1 MSKILRARVLY
12 PETGRIDWPVITVE
26 DGLIASMEAGG
37 PNESDETL
45 TAAFF
50 DVHVHGAVGHDFM
63 AATAAEVG
71 TVGRFLAS
79 RGVGHYLA
87 TTVTAP
93 VDATLRALDV
103 LAGVMEAGAQDGAAV
118 PVGIH
123 LEGPFVSHAK
133 RGVHPAASLQPP
145 SIALFES
152 FQQAA
157 RGQIKLLTI
166 APEVPGALELI
177 AYAKAT
183 GVRMSLGHSDA
194 TAAEATASIV
204 AGAVSATHTFNAMRA
219 LGHREPGIL
228 GVVLDRDDLYAEL
241 ICDGVHV
248 DPAMVR
254 LWLKAKGPERAMLV
268 TDGMSAAGM
277 PEGEYELGGM
287 RVTVKGGVCLV
298 GETLAG
304 SVLTMDRAVEN
315 LRRFTGS
322 ELGAAVRLA
331 AQNPARMMGMSE
343 RVGLGVG
350 SPADFNIYD
359 EHGARVAS
367 YLRGQRV

>member
-1 MSKILRARVLY
+1 MTTLRARVLY
-12 PETGRIDWPVITVE
+12 TETGRIDWPVIAVE
-26 DGLIASMEAGG
+26 DGLIASVEAGK
-37 PNESDETL
+37 PNESDEAL

-50 DVHVHGAVGHDFM
+50 DVHVHGAVGQDFM
-63 AATAAEVG
+63 AALPDEIAA
-71 TVGRFLAS
+71 VGRFLAS

-93 VDATLRALDV
+93 VDATLRALEV
-103 LAGVMEAGAQDGAAV
+103 LAGVIEAGAQVGAAT
-118 PVGIH
+118 PVGVH

-133 RGVHPAASLQPP
+133 RGVHPAACLQPP
-145 SIALFES
+145 SVALFEQ

-157 RGQIKLLTI
+157 RGQIKLLTV
-166 APEVPGALELI
+166 APEVPEALELI
-177 AYAKAT
+177 AHATKA
-183 GVRMSLGHSDA
+183 GVRVSLGHSDA
-194 TAAEATASIV
+194 TAAEATAGIA

-228 GVVLDRDDLYAEL
+228 GVVLDREDLYAEL

-248 DPAMVR
+248 DPSMVR
-254 LWLKAKGPERAMLV
+254 LWLKAKGPERAILV
-268 TDGMSAAGM
+268 TDGMSATGM

-304 SVLTMDRAVEN
+304 SVLTMDKAVEN

-331 AQNPARMMGMSE
+331 AQNPARMMGMNE
-343 RVGLGVG
+343 VVGLAVG
-350 SPADFNIYD
+350 SPADLNVYGGD
-359 EHGARVAS
+359 GVRVGS
-367 YLRGQRV
+367 YLRGVRV

>member
-166 APEVPGALELI
+166 APEVPGALE
-177 AYAKAT
+177 
-183 GVRMSLGHSDA
+183 GDG
-194 TAAEATASIV
+194 
-204 AGAVSATHTFNAMRA
+204 RA
-219 LGHREPGIL
+219 DEPG
-228 GVVLDRDDLYAEL
+228 
-241 ICDGVHV
+241 
-248 DPAMVR
+248 P
-254 LWLKAKGPERAMLV
+254 
-268 TDGMSAAGM
+268 
-277 PEGEYELGGM
+277 
-287 RVTVKGGVCLV
+287 
-298 GETLAG
+298 
-304 SVLTMDRAVEN
+304 
-315 LRRFTGS
+315 
-322 ELGAAVRLA
+322 
-331 AQNPARMMGMSE
+331 
-343 RVGLGVG
+343 
-350 SPADFNIYD
+350 
-359 EHGARVAS
+359 
-367 YLRGQRV
+367 

>member
-1 MSKILRARVLY
+1 MTTLRARVLY
-12 PETGRIDWPVITVE
+12 TETGRIDWPVIAVE
-26 DGLIASMEAGG
+26 DGLIASVEAGG
-37 PNESDETL
+37 PNGSDEAL

-63 AATAAEVG
+63 AASPDEIAA
-71 TVGRFLAS
+71 VGRFLAS

-93 VDATLRALDV
+93 VDATLRALEV
-103 LAGVMEAGAQDGAAV
+103 LAGVIEAGAQLGAATPFGV
-118 PVGIH
+118 H

-133 RGVHPAASLQPP
+133 RGVHPAACLQPP
-145 SIALFES
+145 GVELFAR

-157 RGQIKLLTI
+157 RGQIKLLTV

-177 AYAKAT
+177 AYATET
-183 GVRMSLGHSDA
+183 GVRVSLGHSDA
-194 TAAEATASIV
+194 TASEATSGIT

-228 GVVLDRDDLYAEL
+228 GVVLDREDLYAEL

-248 DPAMVR
+248 DPSMVR
-254 LWLKAKGPERAMLV
+254 LWLKAKGPERAILV
-268 TDGMSAAGM
+268 TDGMSATGM
-277 PEGEYELGGM
+277 PEGDYDLGGM

-304 SVLTMDRAVEN
+304 SVLTMDRAVDN

-331 AQNPARMMGMSE
+331 AQNPARMMGLSAT
-343 RVGLGVG
+343 VGLGAG
-350 SPADFNIYD
+350 SPADFNLYRAD
-359 EHGARVAS
+359 GVRVGS
-367 YLRGQRV
+367 YLRGVRV

>member
-1 MSKILRARVLY
+1 
-12 PETGRIDWPVITVE
+12 
-26 DGLIASMEAGG
+26 
-37 PNESDETL
+37 
-45 TAAFF
+45 
-50 DVHVHGAVGHDFM
+50 
-63 AATAAEVG
+63 
-71 TVGRFLAS
+71 
-79 RGVGHYLA
+79 
-87 TTVTAP
+87 
-93 VDATLRALDV
+93 
-103 LAGVMEAGAQDGAAV
+103 
-118 PVGIH
+118 
-123 LEGPFVSHAK
+123 
-133 RGVHPAASLQPP
+133 
-145 SIALFES
+145 
-152 FQQAA
+152 
-157 RGQIKLLTI
+157 
-166 APEVPGALELI
+166 
-177 AYAKAT
+177 
-183 GVRMSLGHSDA
+183 MSLGHSDA